1 MTTEDKN
8 LEIINITMGDD
19 QSLVHNTG
27 QVFKS

>member
-27 QVFKS
+27 IQII